1 MKFQQAVNPTTLVTL
16 PFIIIDNIF
25 FFYTNTDDVY
35 IGIQSFFDISVH
47 INVLTKRFFLFDPK
61 YLISAIE
68 LKTVF

>member
-1 MKFQQAVNPTTLVTL
+1 MM
-16 PFIIIDNIF
+16 
-25 FFYTNTDDVY
+25 Y